1 MNHRNDVAVNRFPAD
16 EGGPKQDNIGEMV
29 RVCIP
34 GSSAYICIVR
44 DAVDALADRVSLSA
58 EDRAAVKLAVGEACN
73 NAVQHAPQHADGRHR
88 MVDVALRIGPE
99 VLEIDVTNEGTGLPI
114 GIRHPSMPVAEM
126 LSENGRGLPLI
137 ELMMDSVEYLV
148 CGESTVVR
156 MRKRH
161 RPTTPKI
168 LAD

>member
-1 MNHRNDVAVNRFPAD
+1 MNHYSDIAVNRFPAD
-16 EGGPKQDNIGEMV
+16 DGGGKQDNIGEMV

-34 GSSAYICIVR
+34 GSPAYICIVR
-44 DAVDALADRVSLSA
+44 DAVDALADRISLSA

-73 NAVQHAPQHADGRHR
+73 NAVQHGPQHADGRHR

-99 VLEIDVTNEGTGLPI
+99 SLEIDVANEGTGLHT
-114 GIRHPSMPVAEM
+114 GRHASMPVAEM
-126 LSENGRGLPLI
+126 LAEHGRGLPLI
-137 ELMMDSVEYLV
+137 ELMMDSVEYLTHE
-148 CGESTVVR
+148 GNTVVR

-161 RPTTPKI
+161 RPMTPKI